1 MKKVIAL
8 SIITMFLA
16 SITSIDFSVLA
27 ERDSSDDRINWMKVC
42 QMAPDFLVSD
52 SCSELVNDNNELT
65 SKGEGVLLCLGG
77 NTLAAILSGN
87 PAMGLGAAGCGS
99 SSASGLTN
107 LLSNL
112 LN

>member
-1 MKKVIAL
+1 
-8 SIITMFLA
+8 MFLA
-16 SITSIDFSVLA
+16 SITSIDSFVLA
-27 ERDSSDDRINWMKVC
+27 DRDSSDDGINWMKDC

-52 SCSELVNDNNELT
+52 SRSELVNDDNELT
-65 SKGEGVLLCLGG
+65 SKEEGFLLCLGG
-77 NTLAAILSGN
+77 KTVAAILSGD

-112 LN
+112 LGN